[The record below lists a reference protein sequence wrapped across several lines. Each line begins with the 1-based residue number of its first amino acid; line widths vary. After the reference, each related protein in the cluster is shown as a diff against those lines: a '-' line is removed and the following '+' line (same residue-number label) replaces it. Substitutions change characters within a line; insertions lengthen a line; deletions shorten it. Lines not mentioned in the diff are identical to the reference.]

1 MPIYRGKLKPQDEE
15 KIIRNFTYLIEQIID
30 GSYLTEFLFE
40 KSVITQDDREAIET
54 KATGKERSK
63 ALVDQILKS
72 GPGDS
77 YSIFISVLKEQGYEH
92 VASKLEDEKRVVEP
106 DEDKPLL
113 SDEILDKVITESSAS
128 KIAFQLGAGW
138 EHLIIQ
144 LGISNLKI
152 NQEKKKPNTETV
164 TITNLIIKWRQC
176 KGINATWRNFFR
188 ILNEIDDIEADLQKL
203 ENIAT
208 QQGS

>member
-30 GSYLTEFLFE
+30 GKYLTEFLFE

-77 YSIFISVLKEQGYEH
+77 YSIFISVLKERGYEH
-92 VASKLEDEKRVVEP
+92 VASKLEDETEVKRVVEP
-106 DEDKPLL
+106 GKSIFSEVK
-113 SDEILDKVITESSAS
+113 
-128 KIAFQLGAGW
+128 
-138 EHLIIQ
+138 
-144 LGISNLKI
+144 
-152 NQEKKKPNTETV
+152 
-164 TITNLIIKWRQC
+164 
-176 KGINATWRNFFR
+176 
-188 ILNEIDDIEADLQKL
+188 
-203 ENIAT
+203 
-208 QQGS
+208 